1 MKVDYLKLT
10 PKTGLTLSA
19 VADLLPED
27 AQAATSI
34 ERELEAVDAGDVA
47 AVDRIIRYV
56 WTESE
61 LRLMDGNR

>member
-1 MKVDYLKLT
+1 MKVDYLNLT
-10 PKTGLTLSA
+10 PKTGLALSA
-19 VADLLPED
+19 VSDLLPED